1 MLGKESRDSIFAH
14 VGYSFTVFGC
24 FGYDL
29 GSDFASLASFEV
41 YLEGIF
47 GDIGCTCA
55 DLSGRGHR
63 LGSAWVHLGGTLTD
77 LSNWLRGR
85 SCEIRWQSWMPMW

>member
-1 MLGKESRDSIFAH
+1 MLGKKSRDSIFAH

-24 FGYDL
+24 FGFDL

-41 YLEGIF
+41 YFEGIF

-77 LSNWLRGR
+77 LVGFGLVRVR
-85 SCEIRWQSWMPMW
+85 SAGNLG